1 MKSVSSLLN
10 TDCEI
15 YSLCMPSCMLK
26 SITNTYLFK
35 NAFPV
40 LHPSAQLFQSAVNTL
55 ENTLRSN
62 PNCQNCSNRNTSW
75 RHKDNPWLSSIHYS
89 SWKRGFSQRLL
100 PLPPPLYTISDRSN
114 TPRTNNGVSQ

>member
-35 NAFPV
+35 NAFPGFA
-40 LHPSAQLFQSAVNTL
+40 PFSAAF
-55 ENTLRSN
+55 
-62 PNCQNCSNRNTSW
+62 PKCSQYMR
-75 RHKDNPWLSSIHYS
+75 K
-89 SWKRGFSQRLL
+89 
-100 PLPPPLYTISDRSN
+100 YTEK
-114 TPRTNNGVSQ
+114 